1 MKTSRAAAYS
11 LVVDACISDVR
22 FHGSASFGS
31 WGYGLEISSVFFFF
45 FLYDGVDIDIKE
57 CVICKRVMECA
68 EVNKEVFLIS

>member
-1 MKTSRAAAYS
+1 MGVWSGNFF
-11 LVVDACISDVR
+11 C
-22 FHGSASFGS
+22 F
-31 WGYGLEISSVFFFF
+31 FFFF